1 MMMCTGRYTVIH
13 SGVFYLP
20 VYPDWVHVK
29 KVETENKIKRAV
41 PTRVLHSCTVQ
52 VLVLPVCTRVYMYT
66 TCTVPGVF

>member
-29 KVETENKIKRAV
+29 KVETDNKIKRAV
-41 PTRVLHSCTVQ
+41 PTRV
-52 VLVLPVCTRVYMYT
+52 T
-66 TCTVPGVF
+66 TGTVPGVF